1 MTKDVTII
9 DNLLP
14 DNLHKMCYELI
25 TQEACWQL
33 SMSSQKETAHKIAG
47 TTLFDLND
55 GVNTNTRSQTLASV
69 IYQMVRT
76 KIPALPNDLRRI
88 QLGAK
93 AANQDDVIH
102 KDSERDDRI
111 TVLYHLNYEW
121 NPIWGGPTVVNGVS
135 YDYKPNRA
143 LIYKSNLWHGGKA
156 GTGKMFRTYINYII
170 ADNRDE

>member
-1 MTKDVTII
+1 MNKDVTII

-14 DNLHKMCYELI
+14 VNLHKMCYDLI
-25 TQEACWQL
+25 TQDTCWQL
-33 SMSSQKETAHKIAG
+33 SMSSVEDAHKIAG
-47 TTLFDLND
+47 TTLFDLHKQID
-55 GVNTNTRSQTLASV
+55 SKTKSQTLASV

-76 KIPALPNDLRRI
+76 KIPALPNDIRRI

-93 AANQDDVIH
+93 AAGQDDIPH
-102 KDSERDDRI
+102 TDSQRDDRI

-121 NPIWGGPTVVNGVS
+121 NPLWGGPTIVNGVP

-143 LIYKSNLWHGGKA
+143 LIYKSNILHGGKA

-170 ADNRDE
+170 ADDR